1 MPYGA
6 AENFLITVE
15 PTNSDTLDVA
25 SDQPLKTRYM
35 LFLYKL
41 DLKLG

>member
-15 PTNSDTLDVA
+15 TTNSDTLDVA
-25 SDQPLKTRYM
+25 SDQPLKTRPMLYM
-35 LFLYKL
+35 YKL

>member
-15 PTNSDTLDVA
+15 TTNSDTLDVA
-25 SDQPLKTRYM
+25 SDQPLKTRYIECT
-35 LFLYKL
+35 YKL